1 MKKDIHPTELLHAIQ
16 SVMDN
21 GYYYSAHTSSK
32 LAGLFRERLDK
43 SAPLQKIILDD
54 EEVKFLQL
62 VCSEMTYKEIASEM
76 GMNPRGIDGMRDM
89 LFNRLDVKS
98 RMGLAMY
105 AIRHGLV
112 TF

>member
-1 MKKDIHPTELLHAIQ
+1 
-16 SVMDN
+16 
-21 GYYYSAHTSSK
+21 
-32 LAGLFRERLDK
+32 
-43 SAPLQKIILDD
+43 
-54 EEVKFLQL
+54 
-62 VCSEMTYKEIASEM
+62 M